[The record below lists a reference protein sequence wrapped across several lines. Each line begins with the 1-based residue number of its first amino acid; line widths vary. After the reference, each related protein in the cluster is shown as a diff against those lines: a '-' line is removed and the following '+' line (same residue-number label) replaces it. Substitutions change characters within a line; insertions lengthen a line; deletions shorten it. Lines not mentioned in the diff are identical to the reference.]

1 MNKKQ
6 LIARVQRYM
15 GPGATQKAASAAV
28 DAVLSSILSQVAEE
42 KIHIAHFGT
51 FETVHRPARTGA
63 HPISGETITIP
74 AHSRLTFRPAK
85 GFAAHINA
93 P

>member
-1 MNKKQ
+1 
-6 LIARVQRYM
+6 M

-28 DAVLSSILSQVAEE
+28 DAVLSSILSQVEE
-42 KIHIAHFGT
+42 VKIHIAHFGT

>member
-1 MNKKQ
+1 
-6 LIARVQRYM
+6 M

-28 DAVLSSILSQVAEE
+28 EAVLSSILSEVRNE

-51 FETVHRPARTGA
+51 FETVQRPARSGA
-63 HPISGETITIP
+63 HPISGNPITIP

-85 GFAAHINA
+85 RLVSHINEL
-93 P
+93 

>member
-15 GPGATQKAASAAV
+15 GPGATRNAASAAV
-28 DAVLSSILSQVAEE
+28 DAVLSSILNAAQQE
-42 KIHIAHFGT
+42 KLHIAHFGT
-51 FETVHRPARTGA
+51 FETVQRPARSGA
-63 HPISGETITIP
+63 HPITGATITIP

-85 GFAAHINA
+85 EFAKRLSE
-93 P
+93 

>member
-1 MNKKQ
+1 
-6 LIARVQRYM
+6 M

-28 DAVLSSILSQVAEE
+28 DAVLSSILSAVQNE
-42 KIHIAHFGT
+42 KIHIARFGT

-85 GFAAHINA
+85 AFAAHINT